1 MSEVYLGMNEF
12 EKASD
17 TAKKAYK
24 INKNNSQALI
34 TLGDLSYRD
43 KNYKQALDYYKKAS
57 AQDKKSYTPFVKE
70 AQAYQKLSNT
80 KKAKEIYTKVLKT
93 HSDSWEAYYN
103 VALLDADKKT
113 IYLKKSLAVN
123 PLFEA
128 GWIELAKTEVDKGNY
143 DVAQKYLSNAFYI
156 DENDFKY
163 YYYQGLV
170 NKNSGD
176 YVQAEYNFKKCL
188 KLNSGFKD
196 AQMELDNLINPQ
208 DIKPTQDNI

>member
-1 MSEVYLGMNEF
+1 M
-12 EKASD
+12 
-17 TAKKAYK
+17 
-24 INKNNSQALI
+24 
-34 TLGDLSYRD
+34 
-43 KNYKQALDYYKKAS
+43 
-57 AQDKKSYTPFVKE
+57 
-70 AQAYQKLSNT
+70 
-80 KKAKEIYTKVLKT
+80 
-93 HSDSWEAYYN
+93 
-103 VALLDADKKT
+103 DADKKT